1 MEIKKKST
9 IFIIGTILL
18 TWGVLSFDLT
28 SDTQREIKVG
38 VIKPPTIEKPTQ
50 ATEKAHRKEL
60 EVCSTNTFKSYMGYE
75 AITDTTSKQ
84 WELQQEAETESSYGL
99 RMLNDY
105 FMIAVTSRY
114 GQVGDVLEIDFQGG
128 SMLAII
134 GDIKSDGH
142 DSCQSTRDGSVVEF
156 IIDSEKLHPTIRK
169 LGDLNVLFKGS
180 IKTIHNLGSYN

>member
-1 MEIKKKST
+1 MLGAT
-9 IFIIGTILL
+9 VL
-18 TWGVLSFDLT
+18 TFGVLSLDLT
-28 SDTQREIKVG
+28 VNTQREVKTG
-38 VIKPPTIEKPTQ
+38 VIRPTTTEEPTQ
-50 ATEKAHRKEL
+50 ATEKAHRQEL
-60 EVCSTNTFKSYMGYE
+60 EVCSNETFKSYMGYE

-84 WELQQEAETESSYGL
+84 WKLQQEAETESAYGL

-114 GQVGDVLEIDFQGG
+114 GEIGDVLEIDFHGG

-134 GDIKSDGH
+134 GDIKGKGH
-142 DSCQSTRDGSVVEF
+142 DSCQSLRDGSVVEF
-156 IIDSEKLHPTIRK
+156 IVDSEKLHPTIRK